1 MMNISNRLE
10 SDVHGTAAI
19 EQETVSSIKQRL
31 AGLEQES
38 RHVGL
43 DFVAHLI
50 GIAEVS
56 CAEVEAAWKE
66 FVSSEDVPAA
76 VKSTDEKKRVGWF

>member
-1 MMNISNRLE
+1 MMNTSIQME
-10 SDVHGTAAI
+10 KDAHGTAAI
-19 EQETVSSIKQRL
+19 ERETVSSIKQRL

-50 GIAEVS
+50 GCAEVS
-56 CAEVEAAWKE
+56 CGEVEAAWKE
-66 FVSSEDVPAA
+66 FA
-76 VKSTDEKKRVGWF
+76 STEGTPDAIKGADERKHPDGF